1 MDFPFFGNRFNT
13 SSRPRYEQSLRGI
26 PVQVQP
32 QSTPPPQ
39 PMKPKVV
46 SVPVHFVGS
55 QRGRSDSA
63 IRIQKVF
70 RGFLGRKNIKKIK
83 AIREEVNDIEHRV
96 SRKETVDLIRND
108 AKERLKIN
116 EMLMSLL
123 FKLDSVG
130 GVDSGVRDCRKSV
143 IKKAIALQ
151 ELVDAIVSADQSLDS
166 NNAIA
171 VAETETVDQNQGIT
185 DSADNCNQTPE
196 LQKHDEITNKAEFVP
211 NLSESEVI
219 PQNGKTV
226 ESSKEIVANQEDEE
240 SMETGRTES
249 QTDSSANPESVDE
262 EEESALDENE
272 TRLADDGKAGNNSS
286 KEDCGENKRSKE
298 LLERMMEDNEKMMR
312 LMAELFERNEIQTR
326 LLSALSQRVEQLE
339 KAFLCQKL
347 RRKKTSVAGSVDWV
361 EKSPNVKKCG
371 KRELDF
377 YF

>member
-1 MDFPFFGNRFNT
+1 MDFPFFGNRFST
-13 SSRPRYEQSLRGI
+13 WSRPRYEQSLRGI

-32 QSTPPPQ
+32 KSTPPPQ

-46 SVPVHFVGS
+46 AVPVHFVGS
-55 QRGRSDSA
+55 ERGRSDSA
-63 IRIQKVF
+63 VRIQKVF
-70 RGFLGRKNIKKIK
+70 RGFLVRENIKKIK
-83 AIREEVNDIEHRV
+83 AIREEVNDIERRV
-96 SRKETVDLIRND
+96 SMKETVDLIRND
-108 AKERLKIN
+108 SKERLKIN

-123 FKLDSVG
+123 FKLDSVR
-130 GVDSGVRDCRKSV
+130 GVDSGVRGCRKSV

-196 LQKHDEITNKAEFVP
+196 LQKHDEITNKAEFMP

-219 PQNGKTV
+219 PQNQETV

-240 SMETGRTES
+240 STETGRPES

-262 EEESALDENE
+262 EEEAALEENE
-272 TRLADDGKAGNNSS
+272 TRLADGGKAGKNSS
-286 KEDCGENKRSKE
+286 KEECGENKSSKE
-298 LLERMMEDNEKMMR
+298 LLERMMQDNEKMMG
-312 LMAELFERNEIQTR
+312 LMAELFERNEMQTR
-326 LLSALSQRVEQLE
+326 LLSGLSQRVEQLE

-347 RRKKTSVAGSVDWV
+347 RRKKRRSVAGSVDCV
-361 EKSPNVKKCG
+361 EKLPDVKKCG
-371 KRELDF
+371 KR
-377 YF
+377 